1 MTRAPAHIPST
12 AILMIV
18 GAVACFSVSEA
29 IIKWLASR
37 YPVPLLIWARYTVHC
52 LLMVLVLGPSQ
63 RGRLLATGRPA
74 LHVLRAGLLLATSL
88 CGLSAFQRL
97 PLAEATAIAFCSPL
111 IVTLLA
117 RPLLGERVG
126 PARWVAVLVGFAGV
140 MLVARP
146 GSGLVPD
153 GVLFAFATA
162 VVYAL
167 YQILTRK
174 LSSTESPV
182 TLLFHTALIGSTLTT
197 AALPW
202 MNHGPEPALPDYLA
216 MGAMGVLAG
225 CGHFLLTRAFREA
238 PASLLSPLL
247 YVQLLWATLFGWLIF
262 DQLPDQVALGGML
275 VIGTAGVLIAID
287 SRRLAR
293 AGTA

>member
-1 MTRAPAHIPST
+1 MHAPQHPAR
-12 AILMIV
+12 
-18 GAVACFSVSEA
+18 GVAFAMVSLVLFVSLDVTS
-29 IIKWLASR
+29 KYLAQR

-52 LLMVLVLGPSQ
+52 LLMVLILGPSQ

-146 GSGLVPD
+146 GSGLVAE

-167 YQILTRK
+167 YQLLTRK
-174 LSSTESPV
+174 MAATERPL
-182 TLLFHTALIGSTLTT
+182 TLLFYTALVGSSATSL
-197 AALPW
+197 ALPW
-202 MNHGPEPALPDYLA
+202 MDHGPSPTQAELPLFLA
-216 MGAMGVLAG
+216 MGTLAG
-225 CGHFLLTRAFREA
+225 LGHFCLTRAFREA

-247 YVQLLWATLFGWLIF
+247 YGQLFWATLFGWAVF
-262 DQLPDQVALGGML
+262 GQFPDHLALSGML
-275 VIGTAGVLIAID
+275 AIGASGVLIAVD
-287 SRRLAR
+287 SRRGAR
-293 AGTA
+293 